1 MKLNKKGFTL
11 IELLEVI
18 VILLAISTI
27 AISSISSAIERN
39 KQKTNKAK
47 QEVLASYGE
56 LYFEENINDYTTTN
70 KCVDIGTLSE
80 YFNLEDSEIKDADD
94 KQFKGYINCNCNNEN
109 EIKDADDKQFTG
121 SINCCTYTNEV
132 CNNEIE

>member
-11 IELLEVI
+11 IELLAVI

-39 KQKTNKAK
+39 KQKTNNAK
-47 QEVLASYGE
+47 KEVLVSYGE
-56 LYFEENINDYTTTN
+56 LYFEENINIYNTTN

-94 KQFKGYINCNCNNEN
+94 KQFKGYINCNDGN
-109 EIKDADDKQFTG
+109 
-121 SINCCTYTNEV
+121 CTYTNEE
-132 CNNEIE
+132 CN

>member
-11 IELLEVI
+11 IELLAVI

-56 LYFEENINDYTTTN
+56 LYFEEKINNSTTTN

-94 KQFKGYINCNCNNEN
+94 KQFTGYINCNDGN
-109 EIKDADDKQFTG
+109 
-121 SINCCTYTNEV
+121 CTYTNEE
-132 CNNEIE
+132 CN

>member
-1 MKLNKKGFTL
+1 MRMKRLNKKGFTL
-11 IELLEVI
+11 IELLAVI

-70 KCVDIGTLSE
+70 KCVDIGTISE

-132 CNNEIE
+132 CN

>member
-11 IELLEVI
+11 IELLAVI

-39 KQKTNKAK
+39 KQKTNNAK
-47 QEVLASYGE
+47 KKVLESYGE
-56 LYFEENINDYTTTN
+56 LYFEEKINDYTTTN
-70 KCVDIGTLSE
+70 KCVDIGTLSK

-94 KQFKGYINCNCNNEN
+94 KQFKGYINCNDGN
-109 EIKDADDKQFTG
+109 
-121 SINCCTYTNEV
+121 CTYTNEE
-132 CNNEIE
+132 CN

>member
-11 IELLEVI
+11 IELLAVI

-39 KQKTNKAK
+39 KQKTNNAK
-47 QEVLASYGE
+47 KEVLVSYGE
-56 LYFEENINDYTTTN
+56 LYFEENINDYTTTE
-70 KCVDIGTLSE
+70 KCVNIGKLSQ

-94 KQFKGYINCNCNNEN
+94 KQFTGYIYCNDGN
-109 EIKDADDKQFTG
+109 
-121 SINCCTYTNEV
+121 CTYKNCDGNCTYENGE
-132 CNNEIE
+132 CINEIE

>member
-11 IELLEVI
+11 IELLAVI

-39 KQKTNKAK
+39 KQKTNNAK
-47 QEVLASYGE
+47 KEVLVSYGE
-56 LYFEENINDYTTTN
+56 LYFEENINDYTTTE
-70 KCVDIGTLSE
+70 KCVNIGTLSQ

-94 KQFKGYINCNCNNEN
+94 KQFKGYINCNDGN
-109 EIKDADDKQFTG
+109 
-121 SINCCTYTNEV
+121 CTYTNEE
-132 CNNEIE
+132 CN

>member
-11 IELLEVI
+11 IELLAVI

-39 KQKTNKAK
+39 KQKTNNAK
-47 QEVLASYGE
+47 KEVLVSYGE

-132 CNNEIE
+132 CN

>member
-11 IELLEVI
+11 IELLAVI

-39 KQKTNKAK
+39 KQKTNNAK
-47 QEVLASYGE
+47 KKVLVSYGE
-56 LYFEENINDYTTTN
+56 LYFEENINNYTTTK
-70 KCVDIGTLSE
+70 KCVNIEYLSE
-80 YFNLEDSEIKDADD
+80 YFKLEDS
-94 KQFKGYINCNCNNEN
+94 

-121 SINCCTYTNEV
+121 SINCDGNCTYKNEA
-132 CNNEIE
+132 CN

>member
-11 IELLEVI
+11 IELLAVI

-39 KQKTNKAK
+39 KQKTNNAK
-47 QEVLASYGE
+47 KEVLVSYGE

-94 KQFKGYINCNCNNEN
+94 KQF
-109 EIKDADDKQFTG
+109 TG

-132 CNNEIE
+132 CN

>member
-11 IELLEVI
+11 IELLAVI

-39 KQKTNKAK
+39 KQKTNNAK
-47 QEVLASYGE
+47 KKVLESYGE

-94 KQFKGYINCNCNNEN
+94 KQFKGSIKCKCTYEN

-121 SINCCTYTNEV
+121 SINCNENCTYENGE
-132 CNNEIE
+132 CN

>member
-11 IELLEVI
+11 IELLAVI

-39 KQKTNKAK
+39 KQKTNNAK
-47 QEVLASYGE
+47 KEVLVSYGE

-121 SINCCTYTNEV
+121 SINCNENCTYENGE
-132 CNNEIE
+132 CN

>member
-11 IELLEVI
+11 IELLAVI

-39 KQKTNKAK
+39 KQKTNNAK
-47 QEVLASYGE
+47 KEVLVSYGE

-94 KQFKGYINCNCNNEN
+94 KQFKGYIKCNCNNEN

-132 CNNEIE
+132 CN